1 MQDVA
6 GTVSL
11 SSSEENFLAPKV
23 PTGRRGRGRAKPS
36 GALASVVARDDRG
49 RYLKCPDSLMAS
61 GVSDSDGDM
70 QVERSDT
77 EHPISLIS
85 TKAELNA
92 AKREGRKAIVTEEV
106 AEMARLARERRS
118 KTAAATEGL
127 TMAALNR
134 QIMDGVD
141 VIQKV
146 ATKSGNLKGTFTRAL
161 KEAAESI
168 KEAVQV
174 LLDRTTS
181 EETKKLQEENTRLQS
196 RMEELQNEVAA
207 LKADFCQ
214 QREGSVPI
222 SSVPTRVSLEQ
233 DQLNKLASCVSDMM
247 AARLESRIR
256 HAEVDRPPLAANRQ
270 TSEEARSWPTLRA
283 KKPTE
288 GIKKVA
294 EGAKKPTEVTKI
306 AAGPSSHGTSHT
318 DTQPAANINAWTTVV
333 GRKKK
338 KKDQKAKTTLE
349 PKERAQGPSA
359 SLKSPNIRVPR
370 SAAITLTLQTEAEKR
385 GITYKKILGEAK
397 EKILFSDFGTPA
409 GFRYKTA
416 ATGAKMQRE
425 GRCSGHQASSCPQPG
440 GSQGIQAH
448 QNG

>member
-1 MQDVA
+1 
-6 GTVSL
+6 
-11 SSSEENFLAPKV
+11 
-23 PTGRRGRGRAKPS
+23 
-36 GALASVVARDDRG
+36 
-49 RYLKCPDSLMAS
+49 MAS

-77 EHPISLIS
+77 EHSISLIS

-92 AKREGRKAIVTEEV
+92 ARREGRKAIVTEEV

-118 KTAAATEGL
+118 KTATATDGL
-127 TMAALNR
+127 TAAVLNS

-181 EETKKLQEENTRLQS
+181 EETKKLQEENNRLQS

-214 QREGSVPI
+214 QREGSAPT
-222 SSVPTRVSLEQ
+222 SSFSVPTRIALEQ
-233 DQLNKLASCVSDMM
+233 DQLNKLASYVSDMM
-247 AARLESRIR
+247 AARLDSRLG
-256 HAEVDRPPLAANRQ
+256 HADVHRPPLAADRQ
-270 TSEEARSWPTLRA
+270 KSEKARSWNTQA

-294 EGAKKPTEVTKI
+294 VGAKKLTEVTEI
-306 AAGPSSHGTSHT
+306 AAGPNHGTSHT
-318 DTQPAANINAWTTVV
+318 DPQPAANINAWTTVV
-333 GRKKK
+333 SRKNKK
-338 KKDQKAKTTLE
+338 VNSQKAKTTFE
-349 PKERAQGPSA
+349 PKERAQGPSN
-359 SLKSPNIRVPR
+359 SLNAFQMTSF
-370 SAAITLTLQTEAEKR
+370 
-385 GITYKKILGEAK
+385 GE
-397 EKILFSDFGTPA
+397 
-409 GFRYKTA
+409 
-416 ATGAKMQRE
+416 Q
-425 GRCSGHQASSCPQPG
+425 QASVEVDTSSIWSGLFKGLQSMLQNVNPQISNFKAALASVPENERNHFKFVIRAEEKADH
-440 GSQGIQAH
+440 SPSRVV
-448 QNG
+448 